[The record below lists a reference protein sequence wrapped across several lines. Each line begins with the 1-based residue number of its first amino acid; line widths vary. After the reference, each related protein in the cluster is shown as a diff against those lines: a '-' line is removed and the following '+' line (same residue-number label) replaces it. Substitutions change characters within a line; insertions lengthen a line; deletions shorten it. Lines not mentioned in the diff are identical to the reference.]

1 MGIALRVVALAW
13 LLVAMPA
20 GAATFTRIADPAMP
34 VPGWTANTL
43 FGAPAV
49 DGGVVAFMSYTGNG
63 HYGIY
68 TGTGGALTTVVE
80 TATPLPGGNGTFSY
94 LSNPSISGGNVAFVA
109 NDDSFQMSPAV
120 YSTLGGTVG
129 LVADA
134 TTLDPEGSGPLRP
147 EDRTPSIDGQNV
159 AFLARRGIGYRGLYT
174 SVAGA
179 LEMTANETTP
189 IPGGFGEIS
198 FPNDQPVLD
207 GTQIAFRADSTSGF
221 DGVAGVYVFDAGAVR
236 VVADTTT
243 PIPGGGGELFN
254 FFGPGLAIDSNNV
267 VFAGGALLAGG
278 IFAEIGGVLML
289 ISDTEGLREASIS
302 GDHVAYRGID
312 DFGEG
317 LYVYLGGP
325 RQLVI
330 HTGDLLD
337 GKTTSAFYF
346 GPQGLSGDD
355 LAFTAYFDDGT
366 YGVYLAQIPEPGTA
380 LLVAAGLAAFA
391 ARRRRT
397 AH

>member
-1 MGIALRVVALAW
+1 MGIALRAAALLC
-13 LLVAMPA
+13 LLIATPA
-20 GAATFTRIADPAMP
+20 GAATFTKIADPTLP

-49 DGGVVAFMSYTGNG
+49 DGGVVAFTSYTGNG

-80 TATPLPGGNGTFSY
+80 TATPLPGGSGTFSY
-94 LSNPSISGGNVAFVA
+94 LSNPSISGANVAFVA
-109 NDDSFQMSPAV
+109 NDGTFQMNPAV

-129 LVADA
+129 VVADA
-134 TTLDPEGSGPLRP
+134 TTPDPEGSGPLRP
-147 EDRTPSIDGQNV
+147 ANRTPSIDGQNV
-159 AFLARRGIGYRGLYT
+159 AFLADRGIGYAGLYT

-189 IPGGFGEIS
+189 IPGGFGEIFLS
-198 FPNDQPVLD
+198 NDAPVLD
-207 GTQIAFRADSTSGF
+207 GTQIAFRANSTSGF
-221 DGVAGVYVFDAGAVR
+221 DGVAGVYVADAGVAR
-236 VVADTTT
+236 VVADTST
-243 PIPGGGGELFN
+243 PIPGGGGELFS
-254 FFGPGLAIDSNNV
+254 FFEPGLAIDSGNV
-267 VFAGGALLAGG
+267 VFEGGAVFAGG

-312 DFGEG
+312 GFGEG

-337 GKTTSAFYF
+337 GKTISAFYF
-346 GPQGLSGDD
+346 GPDGFSGDD

-380 LLVAAGLAAFA
+380 LLVVAGLAALA
-391 ARRRRT
+391 ASRRVSR
-397 AH
+397 